1 MGPISDSTGHD
12 GTVETA
18 GPYRRLPG
26 PRPRDELAAWTT
38 AVLDDGPLPEIPSLS
53 APSPAGWREVVE
65 GQGLYVRRTSG
76 QVPPSAAPV
85 WCVHGLA
92 GSSTNWNRLA
102 RALSDV
108 APTFAVD
115 LPGHGWSDPSPR
127 DDYDLPAQ
135 ARLLGTLI
143 DHVGGGPVN
152 LVGNSYGGIV
162 ATLLAAERPELVR
175 TLTLIS
181 PAVPDRRL
189 IGERG
194 ADPRIGLLLVP
205 GTAGPA
211 VRQLARVDP
220 DRRARSLAMVC
231 FGRPDLVPLE
241 GLRAAAAEV
250 GERAS
255 LPWVH
260 TSAVGAARSLIAGYF
275 RPGRHSF
282 LAAARRVQA
291 SVLVI
296 WGTRDRLVDVRLA
309 RSTATAFADS
319 RLLVVA
325 GSGHVAQ
332 MEDPEP
338 VARALRAL
346 LRSRS
351 VQIGAGPAD
360 SAPSVDAQ
368 RAVAGSSS

>member
-1 MGPISDSTGHD
+1 M
-12 GTVETA
+12 EAA

-38 AVLDDGPLPEIPSLS
+38 AVLDDGPLPEIPALS
-53 APSPAGWREVVE
+53 APSPAGWWETVG
-65 GQGLYVRRTSG
+65 GQGLYVRRTTGS
-76 QVPPSAAPV
+76 VPPSVEPV

-102 RALSDV
+102 GALSDI

-115 LPGHGWSDPSPR
+115 LPGHGWSDPPPR

-135 ARLLGTLI
+135 ARLLGRLI
-143 DHVGGGPVN
+143 DHVAGAPVN

-181 PAVPDRRL
+181 PAVPDLRL

-205 GTAGPA
+205 GTAGA
-211 VRQLARVDP
+211 AARQLARVDP

-231 FGRPDLVPLE
+231 FGRPDRVSTE
-241 GLRAAAAEV
+241 GLQAAAVEV

-260 TSAVGAARSLIAGYF
+260 TSAIGAARSLIAGYL
-275 RPGRHSF
+275 RPGRNSF
-282 LAAARRVQA
+282 RAVASRVRA
-291 SVLVI
+291 PVLVV

-309 RSTATAFADS
+309 RSTAAAFADS

-351 VQIGAGPAD
+351 VPIGAAPAD